1 LAEEIPFE
9 RRRGE
14 PHSAA
19 IMVSFLRKLHRAW
32 VAAHMRHELR
42 GLSDRMLKDIGLRR
56 SDIDSRFR

>member
-1 LAEEIPFE
+1 
-9 RRRGE
+9 
-14 PHSAA
+14 
-19 IMVSFLRKLHRAW
+19 MVSFLRKLHRAW